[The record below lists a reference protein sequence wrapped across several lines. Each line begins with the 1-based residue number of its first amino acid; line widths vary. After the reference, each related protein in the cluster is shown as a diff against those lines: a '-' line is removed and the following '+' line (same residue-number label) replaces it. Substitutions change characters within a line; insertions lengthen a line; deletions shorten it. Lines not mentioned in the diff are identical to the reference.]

1 MQTMKRKKANPGIN
15 AKIQI
20 TLLTFFVVIVSVLI
34 QL

>member
-1 MQTMKRKKANPGIN
+1 MKRKKSN
-15 AKIQI
+15 AETNLNIYI